1 MQITGSTALVT
12 GANRGLGAQFA
23 QQLLERGARRVYA
36 TARRPESVTLPGV
49 EVLGLDVTD
58 PEQVAAAARLAD
70 DVDLVVNNAGVNSGA
85 TLVTGDLADIRHD
98 MAVNLFGP
106 LLMARAFAPVLAAN
120 GGGAIL
126 NVLSGASW
134 FVAPGNTSYGVSKA
148 AAWGLN
154 DGLRIELAGQGT
166 QVTSVLMGVVDTDMA
181 AGYPGEKASPRDV
194 VDRALDGLE
203 AGASEVLGDD
213 LVGAAKA
220 SLVMD
225 PAERYAKFLGV

>member
-36 TARRPESVTLPGV
+36 TARRADSVTLPGV

>member
-36 TARRPESVTLPGV
+36 TARRVDSVTLPGV

-194 VDRALDGLE
+194 VTRALDGLE

>member
-23 QQLLERGARRVYA
+23 RQLLERGARRVYA

-134 FVAPGNTSYGVSKA
+134 FVAPGATSYGVSKA

-154 DGLRIELAGQGT
+154 DGLRVELAGQGT
-166 QVTSVLMGVVDTDMA
+166 QVTSVLMGIVDTDMA

>member
-23 QQLLERGARRVYA
+23 RQLLERGARRVYA

-58 PEQVAAAARLAD
+58 AEQVAAAARAAD

-85 TLVTGDLADIRHD
+85 TLVTGDLADIRND

-203 AGASEVLGDD
+203 TGASEVLGDD

>member
-36 TARRPESVTLPGV
+36 TARRADSVTLPGV

-166 QVTSVLMGVVDTDMA
+166 QVTSVLMGIVDTDMA

>member
-23 QQLLERGARRVYA
+23 RQLLERGARRVYA

-58 PEQVAAAARLAD
+58 AEQVAAAARAAD

-85 TLVTGDLADIRHD
+85 TLVTGDLADIRND

-134 FVAPGNTSYGVSKA
+134 FVAPGATSYGVSKA

-154 DGLRIELAGQGT
+154 DGLRVELAGQGT

-181 AGYPGEKASPRDV
+181 AGHPGRR
-194 VDRALDGLE
+194 RARATSSTGRSTVSRPVR
-203 AGASEVLGDD
+203 ARCSATTSSERRRRP
-213 LVGAAKA
+213 
-220 SLVMD
+220 S
-225 PAERYAKFLGV
+225 

>member
-23 QQLLERGARRVYA
+23 RQLLERGARRVYA

-58 PEQVAAAARLAD
+58 AEQVAAAARAAD

-85 TLVTGDLADIRHD
+85 TLVTGDLADIRND

-134 FVAPGNTSYGVSKA
+134 FVAPGATSYGVSKA

-154 DGLRIELAGQGT
+154 DGLRVELAGQGT